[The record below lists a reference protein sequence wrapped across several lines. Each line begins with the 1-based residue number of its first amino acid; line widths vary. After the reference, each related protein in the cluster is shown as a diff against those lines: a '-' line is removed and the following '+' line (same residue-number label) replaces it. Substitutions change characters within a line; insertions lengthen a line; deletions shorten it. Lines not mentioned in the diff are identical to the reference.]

1 MLNGAMLGPIE
12 SWLLFFASCFG
23 AMWGS
28 LITYR
33 FLVELLWL
41 RKTEPTTAHLNSLTT
56 SRPIAFGEPSAALPD
71 EGPQNILANYS
82 YEVLGNRYRGAQ
94 VSILDSS
101 LPLLTNH
108 DKRLAAELQDAVS
121 RDGRITAWYDP
132 SRPSKS
138 VLSRKKYMGRFVAY
152 TLISALSWFGIA
164 TQWSAWSYA
173 AVAATLLL
181 ALGAG
186 GLLVS
191 INRNRAF
198 A

>member
-1 MLNGAMLGPIE
+1 MLGPIE

-28 LITYR
+28 FITYR
-33 FLVELLWL
+33 LLIELLRL
-41 RKTEPTTAHLNSLTT
+41 RRSEPTTALLNSLTT

-71 EGPQNILANYS
+71 EGPHNIFASYS
-82 YEVLGNRYRGAQ
+82 YEVLGNRYHGDR

-121 RDGRITAWYDP
+121 KDGSITVWYDP
-132 SRPSKS
+132 SCPSRS
-138 VLSRKKYMGRFVAY
+138 VLSRKKYMGRFAAY
-152 TLISALSWFGIA
+152 TLVSALSWFGIA
-164 TQWSAWSYA
+164 MQWGAWSYA

-186 GLLVS
+186 ALLVFL
-191 INRNRAF
+191 NRNRAF